1 MSADAKRPVGRADL
15 LLVCSTGGHLL
26 ELIALR
32 EAWQTVDSRV
42 WVTFDATDSRSL
54 LASERVVPA
63 FGPTNRSIKN
73 LLRNLLLAWRVVSAT
88 RAPVMVT
95 TGAGVGVPFA
105 WIMRLRGR
113 RVVNIESFARIEGP
127 SMSARLMA
135 PVASRTYVQ
144 WPEMV
149 GKLRDARY
157 EGNVFGA

>member
-1 MSADAKRPVGRADL
+1 MSAAEKRPVERADL

-26 ELIALR
+26 ELIALQ

-54 LASERVVPA
+54 LAGERVVPA
-63 FGPTNRSIKN
+63 FGPTNRSVKN
-73 LLRNLLLAWRVVSAT
+73 LVRNLLLAWRVVART
-88 RAPVMVT
+88 RARVMVT

-113 RVVNIESFARIEGP
+113 AVVNVESFARIEGP

-135 PVASRTYVQ
+135 PAASRTYVQ